1 MGTCQGTKKPQQAK
15 PNLEIQIPNNDHLEN
30 TKKSQIQQ
38 SKSAVLE
45 KKTPVTSQRQS
56 LKSQPFQFNSA
67 SSDQAFKSRFSTP
80 MVDLKNLEQDQVRS
94 SKHKTTF
101 KMNAT
106 VKKAAFSKFY
116 SVQQSKKSSFSKIPG
131 GSIVV
136 QHNMT
141 GKLHYAD
148 ILENT
153 QATKFYV
160 DELLRCQLQH
170 PNITNVIEILEDKSQ
185 YIVIKE
191 CAQGVPVSYFEP
203 PEKQASILKQI
214 IEIVCYLHSKNLI
227 HGALWLG
234 AFERNNDLVKL
245 VDIQSIFIRHDPT
258 NHDAEYIAPECTLD
272 SSIYTKE
279 RDIWAVGMI
288 AHNLMCGR
296 YFKVSNASDI
306 LKEIEQI
313 RIKKHIHLEN
323 SSIKELL
330 EKFLHISPEKRIT
343 LQEALKDEFLPKTNE
358 MEQFDQ
364 ILERNKKLKKISVLQ
379 QCLLLLF
386 INQFEEE
393 QKAKFQKVFQNL
405 DVDYDGKIS
414 KSECLALYPDKGE
427 QINSLFNLLSL
438 KDKMD
443 FQEFL
448 VISVDRSQLLTSQNI
463 EIIFNLYATVKK
475 YLLLQTL
482 VNIYKSRENELQ
494 EAFNEYDHAHLNFK
508 NFETLL
514 TDLL

>member
-1 MGTCQGTKKPQQAK
+1 MGTCQGTKKTQQKK
-15 PNLEIQIPNNDHLEN
+15 PNLEIQIPNNDNLEN
-30 TKKSQIQQ
+30 SRKSQNYQP
-38 SKSAVLE
+38 KSAIVE
-45 KKTPVTSQRQS
+45 KKTPASSQRQS
-56 LKSQPFQFNSA
+56 LRSQQFQFNSA
-67 SSDQAFKSRFSTP
+67 SSDQALKSRFSTP
-80 MVDLKNLEQDQVRS
+80 MVDLKNLEQDQVRTC
-94 SKHKTTF
+94 KHKTTF

-106 VKKAAFSKFY
+106 VKKVAFSKFY
-116 SVQQSKKSSFSKIPG
+116 SVQQSKKNSFSKIPG
-131 GSIVV
+131 GSILV

-153 QATKFYV
+153 QITKFYV

-191 CAQGVPVSYFEP
+191 CAQGVPISYLES

-245 VDIQSIFIRHDPT
+245 VDIQSIFIRHEPT
-258 NHDAEYIAPECTLD
+258 NHDAEYVAPECTLD
-272 SSIYTKE
+272 STIYTKE

-288 AHNLMCGR
+288 AHNLICGR
-296 YFKVSNASDI
+296 YFKATNAQDI
-306 LKEIEQI
+306 IKEIEQV
-313 RIKKHIHLEN
+313 RIKKHLHLDN
-323 SSIKELL
+323 SQIKEFL
-330 EKFLHISPEKRIT
+330 EKFLHITPEKRIA
-343 LQEALKDEFLPKTNE
+343 LQEALKDQFLPKTNE
-358 MEQFDQ
+358 MEEFDK
-364 ILERNKKLKKISVLQ
+364 ILKRNQKLQKISVLQ

-386 INQFEEE
+386 INQFEE
-393 QKAKFQKVFQNL
+393 QKIKYQKVFQNL

-414 KSECLALYPDKGE
+414 KNECLSLYPDKEE

-448 VISVDRSQLLTSQNI
+448 VISVDRTQLLTSQNI
-463 EIIFNLYATVKK
+463 ETIFNLYATVKK
-475 YLLLQTL
+475 FLLLQTL
-482 VNIYKSRENELQ
+482 VNLYKSRENELQ
-494 EAFNEYDHAHLNFK
+494 EAFSEYDHAHINFK
-508 NFETLL
+508 TFETLL